1 VLMIESLRMK
11 IMEVHMQEVAASC
24 GIPCMHAIAVFN
36 MLGRSFYDHCSKFF
50 RIKSYQLS
58 YSGMMFPIPGMDN
71 EDFSAGANI
80 IQVHPVLTNNI

>member
-24 GIPCMHAIAVFN
+24 GISCMHAIAVFN
-36 MLGRSFYDHCSKFF
+36 MLPQSFYDHCSKFF
-50 RIKSYQLS
+50 RIESYQLS
-58 YSGMMFPIPGMDN
+58 YSGMIPDMDN
-71 EDFSAGANI
+71 EDFSDGVNI